1 VLYYKNGFALVIDL
15 SYGMYLT
22 LKKIKMKTLRLLS
35 GVVLLM
41 VLSISCSSSSDSNP
55 AQTCDQAEAA
65 TDAAEQAFN
74 ASTPSNHEELC
85 NAYKAALQN
94 EIDVCGDPVGVLQSI
109 LTDLGD
115 CTVAPD
121 LGVISVNIGGG
132 KTFETNITVSVT
144 GTTKHVEAHDDM
156 QNNDYVTFDL
166 LQGTGAAVLTNF
178 HIHLLSHDFIPMT
191 VADGGNW
198 TTNIT
203 ANTATSITGT
213 FYGYVTAIDNG
224 ADLDL
229 PGGVISIHL

>member
-1 VLYYKNGFALVIDL
+1 
-15 SYGMYLT
+15 
-22 LKKIKMKTLRLLS
+22 MKTLRLLS

-74 ASTPSNHEELC
+74 ASTPANHEELC

-121 LGVISVNIGGG
+121 LGVISVNAGSAP
-132 KTFETNITVSVT
+132 KTFETNITVTLT
-144 GTTKHVEAHDDM
+144 GTTRHIEAHDDM
-156 QNNDYVTFDL
+156 TSDYVTFDVQ
-166 LQGTGAAVLTNF
+166 QGATGATAITNF
-178 HIHLLSHDFIPMT
+178 HIHLLSHDFIPSYLAEANSLEW
-191 VADGGNW
+191 V
-198 TTNIT
+198 TNIT
-203 ANTATSITGT
+203 VNTTNNINGT
-213 FYGYVTAIDNG
+213 FHGWISALDNG
-224 ADLDL
+224 ADGELTS
-229 PGGVISIHL
+229 GIINIHL